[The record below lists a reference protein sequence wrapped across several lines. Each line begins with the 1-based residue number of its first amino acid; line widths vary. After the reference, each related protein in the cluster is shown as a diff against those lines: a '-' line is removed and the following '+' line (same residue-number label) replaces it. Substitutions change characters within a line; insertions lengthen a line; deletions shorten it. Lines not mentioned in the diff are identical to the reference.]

1 MLVVAWQ
8 VLFALVIKAEH
19 FTYQTRHS
27 RATRAPAELNISHYS
42 LLVQGLPGSSLIGR
56 LEAMDGS
63 AEEPVSWQ
71 EGDQPATSSS
81 CGYQHFNPAG

>member
-1 MLVVAWQ
+1 MAGLPQAEDWCVHGGEDFELVLALEENWAR
-8 VLFALVIKAEH
+8 ALV
-19 FTYQTRHS
+19 
-27 RATRAPAELNISHYS
+27 AELA
-42 LLVQGLPGSSLIGR
+42 GSSLIGR

-81 CGYQHFNPAG
+81 CGYQHFSQAADGPPAAKRAA